1 MENNA
6 KRLEPTDKNKGS
18 KIRDNAWN
26 KSSDKK
32 REKRAATAAIA
43 PQFFLS
49 SAGNIFPEPV

>member
-49 SAGNIFPEPV
+49 SREYFS

>member
-18 KIRDNAWN
+18 KIRDNAAWN

-43 PQFFLS
+43 PRFFLS
-49 SAGNIFPEPV
+49 SREYFS